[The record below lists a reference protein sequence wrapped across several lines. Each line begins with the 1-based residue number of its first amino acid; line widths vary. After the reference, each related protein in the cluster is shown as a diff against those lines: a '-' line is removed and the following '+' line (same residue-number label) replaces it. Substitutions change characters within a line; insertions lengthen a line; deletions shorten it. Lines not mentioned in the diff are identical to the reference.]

1 MLNMKQGCTASRE
14 EIRAIAIPEREDV
27 SGRWKGVGHADLLD
41 SLDATLADRG
51 VSTHGERLALGD
63 DGQTLYG
70 SVILAGT
77 KLAIPGDINLAL
89 GFRHSNMSRHAL
101 TLWVGAVVLVCSN
114 GMVAQESSAATIRRK
129 HTSGL
134 NLDQTVAI
142 GVDSIGVGLD
152 QIKSFKRSLISQPLS
167 EGETAETLVMAGRQ
181 GILPWSQI
189 GKVDKVYNSPN
200 FPVFA
205 ERNRWSLYNAFTEVI
220 RDRSPLKQLPA
231 LAATTALFSGDG
243 RLN

>member
-1 MLNMKQGCTASRE
+1 MLNMKQGDVASRE

-27 SGRWKGVGHADLLD
+27 SDRWKGVGHAELLD

-51 VSTHGERLALGD
+51 ITTHGERLALGD
-63 DGQTLYG
+63 EGQTLYG
-70 SVILAGT
+70 SVMLAGT
-77 KLAIPGDINLAL
+77 KLAVPGDMNLAL
-89 GFRHSNMSRHAL
+89 GFRHSNMSRYAL
-101 TLWVGAVVLVCSN
+101 TFWVGAVVLVCSN

-129 HTSGL
+129 HTSGMD
-134 NLDQTVAI
+134 LDQTVAI
-142 GVDSIGVGLD
+142 GVDSIAVGLE
-152 QIKSFKRSLISQPLS
+152 QIKSFKRSLVSQPV
-167 EGETAETLVMAGRQ
+167 AEADAAEHLVMAGRQ

-220 RDRSPLKQLPA
+220 KGRSPLKQLPA